1 MFYLV
6 VSLNLLT
13 SLRRATYLQNKYE
26 ILTLFCQN
34 NNFDYSFEENYSNH
48 QIQLFEKLV

>member
-1 MFYLV
+1 MFYWV

-26 ILTLFCQN
+26 KFSTLFCQN
-34 NNFDYSFEENYSNH
+34 NNFDYSLEENYSNH
-48 QIQLFEKLV
+48 QIHLL